1 MSGNNTGYIFGRNN
15 VVEALKSDRQIDKI
29 FVADGSGGSI
39 GKIIT
44 IASDKHIPIIRI
56 NQSKLDNK
64 FPGEN
69 HQGVVAVVAVKEYST
84 VDDILELAKERQE
97 APFIVIADEIADPHN
112 LGAIIRSAECFGAHG
127 VIISKRRAVGLTAS
141 VEKAAGG
148 ALNYL
153 PVAKVVNLAAAV
165 EDLKTKGV
173 WVYCCDM
180 DGKNTYYEQNYDGG
194 VALVV
199 GSEGNGVSSLL
210 KKKCDFVVSIPM
222 CGKVPCLNAS
232 VAASV
237 VMQEIA
243 KNRRV

>member
-84 VDDILELAKERQE
+84 IDDILELAKERQE

-165 EDLKTKGV
+165 EDPPLLHRHITPLPHRFLIRGYRYPACKT
-173 WVYCCDM
+173 D
-180 DGKNTYYEQNYDGG
+180 NYLQRLLLQ
-194 VALVV
+194 VFRCELRWLVFPPYRTRCMRIRFPR
-199 GSEGNGVSSLL
+199 L
-210 KKKCDFVVSIPM
+210 
-222 CGKVPCLNAS
+222 
-232 VAASV
+232 
-237 VMQEIA
+237 
-243 KNRRV
+243 R